1 MFKKHKIPVAAVTPS
16 PEFFVLGSFL
26 LRRNAM
32 DVNGNITPP
41 PPTSS
46 GGGSGGGAGGG
57 LEKGSLKERMVRA
70 RVQLDDL
77 VEQTAEQFRKM
88 TVSSL
93 CWTSWVLRSVNV
105 SCRT

>member
-1 MFKKHKIPVAAVTPS
+1 MCKKHEIPVAAVTPS
-16 PEFFVLGSFL
+16 PEFFLLGSFL

-32 DVNGNITPP
+32 DVNGNIA

-46 GGGSGGGAGGG
+46 GGGGGGGAGGG

-88 TVSSL
+88 TVSCL
-93 CWTSWVLRSVNV
+93 CWMS
-105 SCRT
+105 